1 MEIRHLNYRTVRS
14 KNTEK
19 YGFAEYIKMVYAHMG
34 IGLLLSGIAAYL
46 TSQSMDIMMKFT
58 TKQVWVILLVP
69 FLLLL
74 WLNINIQR
82 MSNTTAR
89 IFYALFTITNGISLA
104 PIFYIY
110 TSESITSCFFSTS
123 AIFLCMA
130 LYGHF
135 TKRDLSSLGSLC
147 IMWLWGVIIASILN
161 RFIMRSSTIMFLST
175 IISVFVF
182 VGLIAYDSQKLK
194 LLYSLKSDN
203 QKTAIIGA
211 LALYLDFIN
220 LFLDLLR
227 LFGTRRK

>member
-1 MEIRHLNYRTVRS
+1 MEIRHSNYRSVRN
-14 KNTEK
+14 KNTER
-19 YGFAEYIKMVYAHMG
+19 YGFAEYIKKVYMYVG
-34 IGLLLSGIAAYL
+34 GGLFLSGIAAYL
-46 TSQSMDIMMKFT
+46 TSQSLDMMIKFT
-58 TKQVWVILLVP
+58 TKQGWVILLVP
-69 FLLLL
+69 FFLLL
-74 WLNINIQR
+74 WLYINIGR

-104 PIFYIY
+104 PIFHIY
-110 TSESITSCFFSTS
+110 TSESITSCFFVTS

-135 TKRDLSSLGSLC
+135 TKRDLSTLGSLC
-147 IMWLWGVIIASILN
+147 IMGLLGIIVASILN
-161 RFIMRSSTIMFLST
+161 LFIMSSTIMFLST

-182 VGLIAYDSQKLK
+182 IGLIAYDSQKLN
-194 LLYSLKSDN
+194 LLYNIGDN

-227 LFGTRRK
+227 LFGKRK

>member
-1 MEIRHLNYRTVRS
+1 MEIRHSNYRSVRN
-14 KNTEK
+14 KNTER
-19 YGFAEYIKMVYAHMG
+19 YGFAEYIKKVYMYVG
-34 IGLLLSGIAAYL
+34 GGLFLSGIAAYL
-46 TSQSMDIMMKFT
+46 TSQSLDMMIKFT

-69 FLLLL
+69 VALLL
-74 WLNINIQR
+74 WLYINIQR

-104 PIFYIY
+104 PIFHIY
-110 TSESITSCFFSTS
+110 TSESITSCFFVTS

-135 TKRDLSSLGSLC
+135 TKRDLSTLGSLC
-147 IMWLWGVIIASILN
+147 IMGLFGVIIASLLN
-161 RFIMRSSTIMFLST
+161 IFIMSSTIMFLST

-182 VGLIAYDSQKLK
+182 VGLIAYDSQKLN
-194 LLYSLKSDN
+194 LLYNIGDN

-227 LFGTRRK
+227 LFGKRK

>member
-1 MEIRHLNYRTVRS
+1 
-14 KNTEK
+14 
-19 YGFAEYIKMVYAHMG
+19 
-34 IGLLLSGIAAYL
+34 
-46 TSQSMDIMMKFT
+46 
-58 TKQVWVILLVP
+58 
-69 FLLLL
+69 
-74 WLNINIQR
+74 

-104 PIFYIY
+104 PIFHIY
-110 TSESITSCFFSTS
+110 TSESITSCFFVTS

-135 TKRDLSSLGSLC
+135 TKRDLSTLGSLC
-147 IMWLWGVIIASILN
+147 IMGLFGVIIASLLN
-161 RFIMRSSTIMFLST
+161 IFIMSSTIMFLST

-182 VGLIAYDSQKLK
+182 VGLIAYDSQKLN
-194 LLYSLKSDN
+194 LLYNIGDN

-227 LFGTRRK
+227 LFGKRK

>member
-1 MEIRHLNYRTVRS
+1 MEIRHSNYRSVRNR
-14 KNTEK
+14 NTER
-19 YGFAEYIKMVYAHMG
+19 YGFAEYIKKVYMYVG
-34 IGLLLSGIAAYL
+34 GGLFLSGIAAYL
-46 TSQSMDIMMKFT
+46 TSQSLDMMIRFT

-69 FLLLL
+69 VALLL
-74 WLNINIQR
+74 WLYINIER

-104 PIFYIY
+104 PIFHIY
-110 TSESITSCFFSTS
+110 TSESITSCFFVTS

-135 TKRDLSSLGSLC
+135 TRRDLSTLGSLC
-147 IMWLWGVIIASILN
+147 IMGLFGVIIASLLN
-161 RFIMRSSTIMFLST
+161 IFIMSSTIMFLST

-182 VGLIAYDSQKLK
+182 VGLIAYDSQKLN
-194 LLYSLKSDN
+194 LLYNIGDN

-227 LFGTRRK
+227 LFGKRK

>member
-1 MEIRHLNYRTVRS
+1 MEIRHSNYRSVRNR
-14 KNTEK
+14 NTER
-19 YGFAEYIKMVYAHMG
+19 YGFAEYIKKVYMYVG
-34 IGLLLSGIAAYL
+34 GGLFLSGIAAYL
-46 TSQSMDIMMKFT
+46 TSQSLDMMIKFT

-69 FLLLL
+69 VALLL

-104 PIFYIY
+104 PIFHIY
-110 TSESITSCFFSTS
+110 TSESITSCFFVTS

-135 TKRDLSSLGSLC
+135 TKRDLSTLGSLC
-147 IMWLWGVIIASILN
+147 IMGLFGVIIASLLN
-161 RFIMRSSTIMFLST
+161 IFIMSSTIMFLST

-182 VGLIAYDSQKLK
+182 VGLIAYDSQKLN
-194 LLYSLKSDN
+194 LLYNIGDN

-227 LFGTRRK
+227 LFGKRK

>member
-1 MEIRHLNYRTVRS
+1 MEIRHSNYRSVRNR
-14 KNTEK
+14 NTER
-19 YGFAEYIKMVYAHMG
+19 YGFAEYIKKVYMYVG
-34 IGLLLSGIAAYL
+34 GGLFLSGIAAYL
-46 TSQSMDIMMKFT
+46 TSQSLDMMIKFT

-69 FLLLL
+69 VALLL
-74 WLNINIQR
+74 WLYINIQR

-104 PIFYIY
+104 PIFHIY
-110 TSESITSCFFSTS
+110 TSESITSCFFVTS

-135 TKRDLSSLGSLC
+135 TKRDLSTLGSLC
-147 IMWLWGVIIASILN
+147 IMGLFGVIIASLLN
-161 RFIMRSSTIMFLST
+161 IFIMSSTIMFLST

-182 VGLIAYDSQKLK
+182 VGLIAYDSQKLN
-194 LLYSLKSDN
+194 LLYNIGDN

-227 LFGTRRK
+227 LFGKRK

>member
-1 MEIRHLNYRTVRS
+1 MEIRHSNYRSVRN
-14 KNTEK
+14 KNTER
-19 YGFAEYIKMVYAHMG
+19 YGFAEYIKKVYMYVG
-34 IGLLLSGIAAYL
+34 GGLFLSGIAAYL
-46 TSQSMDIMMKFT
+46 TSQSLDMMIKFT
-58 TKQVWVILLVP
+58 TKQGWVILLVP
-69 FLLLL
+69 FFLLL
-74 WLNINIQR
+74 WLYINIGR

-104 PIFYIY
+104 PIFHIY
-110 TSESITSCFFSTS
+110 TSESITSCFFVTS

-135 TKRDLSSLGSLC
+135 TKRDLSTLGSLC
-147 IMWLWGVIIASILN
+147 IMGLLGIIVASILN
-161 RFIMRSSTIMFLST
+161 LFIMSSTIMFLST

-182 VGLIAYDSQKLK
+182 VGLIAYDSQKLN
-194 LLYSLKSDN
+194 LLYNIGDN

-227 LFGTRRK
+227 LFGKRK

>member
-1 MEIRHLNYRTVRS
+1 MEIRHSNYRSVRNR
-14 KNTEK
+14 NTER
-19 YGFAEYIKMVYAHMG
+19 YGFAEYIKKVYMYVG
-34 IGLLLSGIAAYL
+34 GGLFLSGIAAYL
-46 TSQSMDIMMKFT
+46 TSQSLDMMIRFT

-69 FLLLL
+69 VALLL
-74 WLNINIQR
+74 WLYINIQR

-104 PIFYIY
+104 PIFHIY
-110 TSESITSCFFSTS
+110 TSESITSCFFVTS

-135 TKRDLSSLGSLC
+135 TKRDLSTLGSLC
-147 IMWLWGVIIASILN
+147 IMGLFGVIIASLLN
-161 RFIMRSSTIMFLST
+161 IFIMSSTIMFLST

-182 VGLIAYDSQKLK
+182 VGLIAYDSQKLN
-194 LLYSLKSDN
+194 LLYNIGDN

-227 LFGTRRK
+227 LFGKRK

>member
-1 MEIRHLNYRTVRS
+1 MEIRHSNYRSVRN
-14 KNTEK
+14 KNTER
-19 YGFAEYIKMVYAHMG
+19 YGFAEYIKKVYMYVG
-34 IGLLLSGIAAYL
+34 GGLFLSGIAAYL
-46 TSQSMDIMMKFT
+46 TSQSLDMMIKFT
-58 TKQVWVILLVP
+58 TKQGWVILLVP
-69 FLLLL
+69 FFLLL
-74 WLNINIQR
+74 WLYINIGR

-104 PIFYIY
+104 PIFHIY
-110 TSESITSCFFSTS
+110 TSESITSCFFVTS

-135 TKRDLSSLGSLC
+135 TKRDLSTLGSLC
-147 IMWLWGVIIASILN
+147 IMGLFGVIIASLLN
-161 RFIMRSSTIMFLST
+161 IFIMSSTIMFLST

-182 VGLIAYDSQKLK
+182 VGLIAYDSQKLN
-194 LLYSLKSDN
+194 LLYNIGDN

-227 LFGTRRK
+227 LFGKRK

>member
-1 MEIRHLNYRTVRS
+1 MEIRHSNYRSIRN
-14 KNTEK
+14 KNTER
-19 YGFAEYIKMVYAHMG
+19 YGFAEYIKMVYMY
-34 IGLLLSGIAAYL
+34 IGGGLFLSGIAAYL
-46 TSQSMDIMMKFT
+46 TSQSLDMMIRFT
-58 TKQVWVILLVP
+58 TKQVWIILLVP
-69 FLLLL
+69 FALLL
-74 WLNINIQR
+74 WLNINIER
-82 MSNTTAR
+82 MSNTTAK
-89 IFYALFTITNGISLA
+89 IFYLLFTITIGISLA
-104 PIFYIY
+104 PIFHIY

-135 TKRDLSSLGSLC
+135 TKRDLSTLGSLC
-147 IMWLWGVIIASILN
+147 IMGLWGVIIASLFN
-161 RFIMRSSTIMFLST
+161 LFIMSSTIMFLST

-194 LLYSLKSDN
+194 LLYTLKTDN

-227 LFGTRRK
+227 LFGKRK